1 MIAVFL
7 HRLTTKI
14 ERLGYSRTCAR
25 FFAGFFYVEMVVVAT
40 LMGVLRV
47 MQVTEWYPIA
57 VRGAGACGNRP
68 ARCCPALL
76 LIHS

>member
-1 MIAVFL
+1 MIAQFL

-14 ERLGYSRTCAR
+14 QRLGYTKACAR
-25 FFAGFFYVEMVVVAT
+25 FFAGFFYVEMAIVAT
-40 LMGVLRV
+40 LMGMLRV
-47 MQVTEWYPIA
+47 MQVTEWDMIA
-57 VRGAGACGNRP
+57 VRGTGAFGHSP